1 MVDEKLAE
9 NRKRYEQKRVIK
21 KVSFNAETE
30 KELLEY
36 AQNIDFSQWVKS
48 IIKEKSKNS
57 LTKF

>member
-1 MVDEKLAE
+1 MVNEKLAG

-36 AQNIDFSQWVKS
+36 AQNLDFSQWVKS
-48 IIKEKSKNS
+48 IIKEKIK
-57 LTKF
+57 K

>member
-36 AQNIDFSQWVKS
+36 AKNLDFSQWVKS
-48 IIKEKSKNS
+48 IIKEKIK
-57 LTKF
+57 K

>member
-36 AQNIDFSQWVKS
+36 AQNLDFSQWVKDQ
-48 IIKEKSKNS
+48 IRKEFKNR
-57 LTKF
+57 LK

>member
-48 IIKEKSKNS
+48 IIKEKIKNS

>member
-1 MVDEKLAE
+1 MVNEKLAE

-36 AQNIDFSQWVKS
+36 AQNLDFSQWVKS
-48 IIKEKSKNS
+48 IIKKKSKSNW
-57 LTKF
+57 L

>member
-36 AQNIDFSQWVKS
+36 AKNLDFSQWVKDQ
-48 IIKEKSKNS
+48 IRKEFLK
-57 LTKF
+57 

>member
-36 AQNIDFSQWVKS
+36 AKIS
-48 IIKEKSKNS
+48 IFPNGLNQSSKKKSKSN
-57 LTKF
+57 